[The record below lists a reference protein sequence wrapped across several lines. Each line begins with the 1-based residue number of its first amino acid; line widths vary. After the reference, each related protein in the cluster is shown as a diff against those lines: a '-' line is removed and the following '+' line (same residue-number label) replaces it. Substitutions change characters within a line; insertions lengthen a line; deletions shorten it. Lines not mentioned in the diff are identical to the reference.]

1 MISRRH
7 LLACCLLC
15 LPLWAHAG
23 LLDAISSQD
32 ASKGLRQ
39 ALEQGAGAAVAN
51 LGVAGGFQ
59 DNPDYRIPLPD
70 TIKKLEPALRMMGQ
84 GKAMDELHQA
94 MNRAAEVAVA
104 EAKPLLIN
112 AVRQMTVQDA
122 KNILTGGD
130 DSVTQYFRSKTIEP
144 LTQKFLPIVSS
155 ATQKVK
161 LAERYNRIASQG
173 AALGLVRSE
182 DARIEDFVTR
192 HALDAL
198 YTRIGEEERQI
209 RANPAEAIGSIARKV
224 FGAM

>member
-7 LLACCLLC
+7 LLACCLFC
-15 LPLWAHAG
+15 LPLFAHAG
-23 LLDAISSQD
+23 LLDAISTQD

-51 LGVAGGFQ
+51 LGVEGGFQ
-59 DNPDYRIPLPD
+59 GNPEFRIPLPD

-84 GKAMDELHQA
+84 GKAVDDLHQA

-198 YTRIGEEERQI
+198 YIRIGEEERQI
-209 RANPAEAIGSIARKV
+209 RAHPAEAIGSIARKV

>member
-7 LLACCLLC
+7 LLACCLFC
-15 LPLWAHAG
+15 LPLLAHAG